1 MPNKK
6 NNTGARKNNARA
18 KDAFYVRVVSGDG
31 QAAFVNATKSIGKPI
46 PFQKPRATLAMS
58 VFDDVVAFSL
68 LHMTPKTAKTVK
80 ERPISIPTGSMTRL
94 RRRAN
99 RYADIGLDEVVV
111 ELSTRIRK
119 EEVEEAADNNDLDG
133 LFGNAEVNADGLDD
147 LFTAESAG
155 DGLDDLFA
163 EQAPAATEEP
173 SEAPEAEAEAP
184 KRRPAH
190 QYEIQEWRGSLS
202 RSASGLASFD
212 VPTDFEL
219 DLPLHPVNV
228 SVYMKSPT
236 TGRMLAVAFIG
247 HLGKPG
253 SHESVE
259 RMAAKVI
266 NSMVS
271 LPEFQLLASIEAVN
285 VPTGAGFE
293 ASSSVDNSIGR
304 ASFVVKTYCFNDDLA
319 ATGSG
324 DVQVTVDLQNANP
337 STGKL
342 FYSFQPAR
350 GLDGFEAC
358 ESMLEAAV
366 TATMLE
372 QIGVDGL
379 SQITY
384 DIILGGINAETVALL
399 ADSGA
404 SIGAVDIT
412 PTRWRKHS

>member
-1 MPNKK
+1 MPNK
-6 NNTGARKNNARA
+6 NNNPRVRKNNSRS

-80 ERPISIPTGSMTRL
+80 ERPISIPAGSMTRL

-99 RYADIGLDEVVV
+99 RYSDIGLDEVVV

-119 EEVEEAADNNDLDG
+119 EEVEEVPNGDGLDG
-133 LFGNAEVNADGLDD
+133 LFDADPADNNLEDLFSEQPASDGLDD
-147 LFTAESAG
+147 LFS
-155 DGLDDLFA
+155 
-163 EQAPAATEEP
+163 EQPS
-173 SEAPEAEAEAP
+173 SEADETGKASEPTEEAP
-184 KRRPAH
+184 KRRAAH
-190 QYEIQEWRGSLS
+190 QYEIQEWRGALS

-253 SHESVE
+253 SAESVE

-271 LPEFQLLASIEAVN
+271 LPEFQLLSSIEAVN
-285 VPTGAGFE
+285 VPTGGGFE
-293 ASSSVDNSIGR
+293 ASTSVDNTIGR
-304 ASFVVKTYCFNDDLA
+304 ASFVVKTYCFNDELA

-342 FYSFQPAR
+342 FYSFQPQR
-350 GLDGFEAC
+350 GMDGFADC
-358 ESMLEAAV
+358 ETMLEAAV

-399 ADSGA
+399 ADTGA
-404 SIGAVDIT
+404 SIGAVDVT